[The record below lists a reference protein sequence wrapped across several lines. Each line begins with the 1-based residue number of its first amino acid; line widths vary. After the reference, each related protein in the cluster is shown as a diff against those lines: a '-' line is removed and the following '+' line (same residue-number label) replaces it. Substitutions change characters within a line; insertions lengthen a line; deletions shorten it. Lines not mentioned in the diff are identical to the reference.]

1 MNDSLLKKAKIL
13 IVDDKQENIDVLE
26 GLLENLGYTNIKST
40 NDSRQVVGLFESFQ
54 PDLILL
60 DLMMPY
66 LNGFQVMEQ
75 LGSLIPENTY
85 LPILV
90 LTASSSDKDKQ
101 QALAKGA
108 KDFLTKPFDFTEVAL
123 RIKNLLET
131 RFLHLQ
137 LNNQNQIL
145 EQKVKERTAELE
157 IAKEKAEESDRLKTA
172 FINNMSHEIRTP
184 LNGITGF
191 INILQDYDVSDDQK
205 KEYFDIIKKSSDRL
219 IATVTD
225 IMDISRIEAGEVKV
239 TKSEVSINEILDE
252 QYKFFYH
259 QAQSKGLELIY
270 KPTISD
276 NESRMIT
283 DKHKLEGIMTNLIKN
298 AIKFT
303 EQGKIEF
310 GCHRKK
316 EKGKELL
323 EFYVKDTGIGIPE
336 NRIHAIFNR
345 FEQADIEDTR
355 VFEGSGLGLAIAKS
369 YVEMLGGEIGV
380 KSKEGE
386 GSTFTFTIPY
396 AKPLEKKSDAKENL
410 KKEPQI
416 DLSHLSVLIAEDDE
430 TSQMFLETILKKQV
444 KHITFTTT
452 GKETIEKFRKNPDT
466 DIILM
471 DIKMPGMSGYD
482 ATREIRKFNQDVIII
497 AQTAHGLSG
506 DREKA
511 LEAGCDDY
519 ISKPIK
525 KEILFEKIRAY
536 LDKKGIKH

>member
-40 NDSRQVVGLFESFQ
+40 NDPRQVVGLFESFQ

-75 LGSLIPENTY
+75 LNLLIPKNTY
-85 LPILV
+85 LPVLV
-90 LTASSSDKDKQ
+90 LTASSSDKDKK

-108 KDFLTKPFDFTEVAL
+108 KDFVTKPFDFTEVAL

-131 RFLHLQ
+131 RFLHMQ

-191 INILQDYDVSDDQK
+191 ISLLQDYDVSDEEK
-205 KEYFDIIKKSSDRL
+205 KEYFDIIKISSDRL

-239 TKSEVSINEILDE
+239 TKSEVSVNEILEE

-259 QAQSKGLELIY
+259 EAQSKGLKLIY

-276 NESRMIT
+276 NESRIVT
-283 DKHKLEGIMTNLIKN
+283 DKHKLEGILINLIKN

-316 EKGKELL
+316 EKGTEVL
-323 EFYVKDTGIGIPE
+323 EFYVEDTGIGIPQ
-336 NRIHAIFNR
+336 NRIHAVFNR
-345 FEQADIEDTR
+345 FEQADIEDPR
-355 VFEGSGLGLAIAKS
+355 VYEGSGLGLAIAKS

-380 KSKEGE
+380 KSKESE

-396 AKPLEKKSDAKENL
+396 AKPLEKKSDAQENL
-410 KKEPQI
+410 KKEPQT

-430 TSQMFLETILKKQV
+430 VGQTYLKTILQNKVKKLL
-444 KHITFTTT
+444 FTTT
-452 GKETIEKFRKNPDT
+452 GRETIDKCRGNPDI
-466 DIILM
+466 DLILM
-471 DIKMPGMSGYD
+471 DIKMHDLNGYE
-482 ATREIRKFNQDVIII
+482 ATKRIREFNKDVIII
-497 AQTAHGLSG
+497 AQTAFALSG

-511 LEAGCDDY
+511 MDAGCNDY
-519 ISKPIK
+519 ITKPFK
-525 KEILFEKIRAY
+525 KTELQKLIQ
-536 LDKKGIKH
+536 KHFGE